1 MYVYFAHCLLYKYV
15 LSICKLFLHCLK
27 HALKNFTH
35 QDKCAV
41 GDVTIK
47 LILFEFHEL
56 SKKEHNPNG
65 SCGGLALSGCV
76 EGKFSDW
83 FKIL

>member
-1 MYVYFAHCLLYKYV
+1 MC
-15 LSICKLFLHCLK
+15 C
-27 HALKNFTH
+27 
-35 QDKCAV
+35 

-47 LILFEFHEL
+47 LILFEFHVF

-65 SCGGLALSGCV
+65 SCGGVALAVCV

-83 FKIL
+83 FKILQGSKPISV